1 MRLKMDEEFLASQGN
16 DFVPENL
23 EEDFSDIDFVEDL
36 DD

>member
-1 MRLKMDEEFLASQGN
+1 MDEEFLASQDN
-16 DFVPENL
+16 DFVPEHL